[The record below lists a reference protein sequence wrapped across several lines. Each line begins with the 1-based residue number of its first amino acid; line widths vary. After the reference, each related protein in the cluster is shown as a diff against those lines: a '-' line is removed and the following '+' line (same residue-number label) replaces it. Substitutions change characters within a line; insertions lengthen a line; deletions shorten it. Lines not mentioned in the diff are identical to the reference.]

1 MPDPHDPTAL
11 VLLPGLLCD
20 AALWAPQV
28 EALADIATPIV
39 ADLTLDESI
48 EAMAARVLAEAPP
61 RFALAGLSM
70 GGYVAMTVARLAPER
85 VTRLALLD
93 TNARADSPEQTARRR
108 ALIALAD
115 QGRFNE
121 VPPALI
127 PALLSDRHQQ
137 DPTLTALVTDMA
149 LRVGPAA
156 FVRQQ
161 TAIMT
166 RPDARPT
173 LGAIACPSLV
183 LCGAEDSLTPPAL
196 HEEIRDALP
205 DARLDVIPASG
216 HLSTI
221 EQPAAVSA
229 ALRDW
234 LSAEP

>member
-1 MPDPHDPTAL
+1 MPDPRDPTPL

-28 EALADIATPIV
+28 QALADIARPTV
-39 ADLTLDESI
+39 ADLTLDDGI
-48 EAMAARVLAEAPP
+48 EAMAARLLDQAPP

-70 GGYVAMTVARLAPER
+70 GGYVALAAARMAPER
-85 VTRLALLD
+85 ISRLALLD
-93 TNARADSPEQTARRR
+93 TNARADTAEQTARRR

-127 PALLSDRHQQ
+127 SALLSKPHQQ
-137 DPTLTALVTDMA
+137 DATLTGLVTDMA
-149 LRVGPAA
+149 LRVGPVA

-173 LGAIACPSLV
+173 LGAIACPTLV
-183 LCGAEDSLTPPAL
+183 LCGAEDCPDPA
-196 HEEIRDALP
+196 
-205 DARLDVIPASG
+205 G
-216 HLSTI
+216 H
-221 EQPAAVSA
+221 A
-229 ALRDW
+229 
-234 LSAEP
+234 